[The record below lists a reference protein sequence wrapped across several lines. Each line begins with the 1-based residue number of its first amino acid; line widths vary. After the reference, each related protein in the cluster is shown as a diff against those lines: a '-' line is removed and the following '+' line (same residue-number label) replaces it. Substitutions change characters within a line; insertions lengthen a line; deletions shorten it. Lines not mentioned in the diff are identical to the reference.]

1 MYKITLEK
9 MGSDFTGTIPVVI
22 KEFTFETKKEA
33 NKAFKELVKQ
43 YEMTS
48 NSMLQYWNTT
58 TFLELKTNYQDMEMK
73 EQIRKEKIAIL
84 KRLITLNKE
93 YQSLIKYYQEFNMKN
108 DLIFVGLVLVA
119 ICFSLESYQNNQELK
134 RIHKLVEVERTA
146 KIEAMKLAIDI
157 NNTLEIHREMNLS
170 LNVEI
175 DRLMNEIQELK
186 GDKQLLKDIRRHW
199 SER

>member
-1 MYKITLEK
+1 
-9 MGSDFTGTIPVVI
+9 
-22 KEFTFETKKEA
+22 
-33 NKAFKELVKQ
+33 
-43 YEMTS
+43 
-48 NSMLQYWNTT
+48 
-58 TFLELKTNYQDMEMK
+58 
-73 EQIRKEKIAIL
+73 
-84 KRLITLNKE
+84 
-93 YQSLIKYYQEFNMKN
+93 MKN

-175 DRLMNEIQELK
+175 DSLMNELSEFKDLK
-186 GDKQLLKDIRRHW
+186 KLKKDLDRSR
-199 SER
+199 

>member
-1 MYKITLEK
+1 MKN
-9 MGSDFTGTIPVVI
+9 
-22 KEFTFETKKEA
+22 EF
-33 NKAFKELVKQ
+33 NLFKELV
-43 YEMTS
+43 TVG
-48 NSMLQYWNTT
+48 
-58 TFLELKTNYQDMEMK
+58 
-73 EQIRKEKIAIL
+73 I
-84 KRLITLNKE
+84 
-93 YQSLIKYYQEFNMKN
+93 
-108 DLIFVGLVLVA
+108 IFVA

-134 RIHKLVEVERTA
+134 RVHKLVEVERTA
-146 KIEAMKLAIDI
+146 KIEAMKLAVDI

>member
-1 MYKITLEK
+1 
-9 MGSDFTGTIPVVI
+9 
-22 KEFTFETKKEA
+22 
-33 NKAFKELVKQ
+33 
-43 YEMTS
+43 
-48 NSMLQYWNTT
+48 
-58 TFLELKTNYQDMEMK
+58 
-73 EQIRKEKIAIL
+73 
-84 KRLITLNKE
+84 
-93 YQSLIKYYQEFNMKN
+93 MKN

-134 RIHKLVEVERTA
+134 RIHKLVEVERIA
-146 KIEAMKLAIDI
+146 KIEAMKLAVELNDRLDI
-157 NNTLEIHREMNLS
+157 HLENNLS

>member
-1 MYKITLEK
+1 
-9 MGSDFTGTIPVVI
+9 
-22 KEFTFETKKEA
+22 
-33 NKAFKELVKQ
+33 
-43 YEMTS
+43 
-48 NSMLQYWNTT
+48 
-58 TFLELKTNYQDMEMK
+58 
-73 EQIRKEKIAIL
+73 
-84 KRLITLNKE
+84 
-93 YQSLIKYYQEFNMKN
+93 MKN

-146 KIEAMKLAIDI
+146 KIEAMKLAVELNDRLDI
-157 NNTLEIHREMNLS
+157 HLENNLS

-175 DRLMNEIQELK
+175 DRLMNEIQEIK

>member
-1 MYKITLEK
+1 MKN
-9 MGSDFTGTIPVVI
+9 
-22 KEFTFETKKEA
+22 EF
-33 NKAFKELVKQ
+33 NLFKELV
-43 YEMTS
+43 TVG
-48 NSMLQYWNTT
+48 
-58 TFLELKTNYQDMEMK
+58 
-73 EQIRKEKIAIL
+73 I
-84 KRLITLNKE
+84 
-93 YQSLIKYYQEFNMKN
+93 
-108 DLIFVGLVLVA
+108 IFVAV
-119 ICFSLESYQNNQELK
+119 CFSLESYQNNQEMK
-134 RIHKLVEVERTA
+134 RVHKLVEVERTA